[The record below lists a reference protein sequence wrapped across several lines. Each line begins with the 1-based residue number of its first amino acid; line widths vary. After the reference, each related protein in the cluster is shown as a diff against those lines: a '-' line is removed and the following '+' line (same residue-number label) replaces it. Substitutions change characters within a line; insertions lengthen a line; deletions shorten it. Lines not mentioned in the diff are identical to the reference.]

1 MRFHGTDKMYASSY
15 PDELLFDWAK
25 RLKQLA
31 QDCTSVY
38 VYFNNDHN
46 AYAVQ
51 NAKRLMELLQD

>member
-1 MRFHGTDKMYASSY
+1 MRFHGTEKLYASNYSH
-15 PDELLFDWAK
+15 DLLVDWAK
-25 RLKQLA
+25 RLKLLA